1 MTRNEPGG
9 SGTSVS
15 LATAEPEV
23 PPRQMADRLYLVP
36 IAIAVVALALVAYF
50 DLQTNLAF
58 NDEYARRWTIQRFL
72 DGHGV
77 ALWGTNPGLI
87 QLAASGL
94 IAITHSEPR
103 FWRLAVLPFLALAGY
118 FSWRIGRRLRGVRLW
133 AATHAAPMGHRRI
146 S

>member
-15 LATAEPEV
+15 LATADPEV
-23 PPRQMADRLYLVP
+23 PPRQIADRLYLVP
-36 IAIAVVALALVAYF
+36 IAIALVALALVAYF

-103 FWRLAVLPFLALAGY
+103 FCRLAFLPFLALAGY
-118 FSWRIGRRLRGVRLW
+118 FSWPSARRLGPAPVW
-133 AATHAAPMGHRRI
+133 AGT
-146 S
+146 